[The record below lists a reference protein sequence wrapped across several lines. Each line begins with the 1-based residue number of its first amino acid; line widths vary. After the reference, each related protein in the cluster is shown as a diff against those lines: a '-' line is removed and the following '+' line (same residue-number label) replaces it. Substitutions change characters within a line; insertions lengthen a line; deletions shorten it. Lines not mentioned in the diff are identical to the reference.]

1 MGRENLMIE
10 LLQAAHCAQHKLKI
24 LGHNISL
31 LPGGYHQVVHL
42 IKAACLTIDRT
53 GH

>member
-1 MGRENLMIE
+1 MGRENLMIK
-10 LLQAAHCAQHKLKI
+10 LLQAAQPKLKT
-24 LGHNISL
+24 LGHIIYL
-31 LPGGYHQVVHL
+31 LPGGYHQEVHL